1 MANQIIKRPQMG
13 ELSSDKSAS
22 EFTKTLINDDPV
34 LQARGSGDLKIYTE
48 LLRDDQVASTFQQR
62 RKAVT
67 SCEWQV
73 DPASESPA
81 DVEAA
86 EFIKEQLNKI
96 RFDDLTDKMLYAIF
110 YGYGVAEWV
119 FNTDGNRIVIEAAKV
134 RDRSRFRFGA
144 DSELYLLTQQNPMG
158 ELMPRD
164 KFWTLSV
171 GAEHDDQ
178 PYGIGL
184 AHHLYWPVFFK
195 RTGMKYWSV
204 FLEKFAQPTATAT
217 LPGGQ
222 MDDPKARKRALEA
235 LDAIQVDSGVLIPDG
250 IEINLIEAARSGAA
264 DYESLQKAMN
274 EAISKIVLSQTMTT
288 DNGSSLAQAEVHND
302 VKTEVVKGDADLLCE
317 SLNRTLIPY
326 LTRLNFA
333 SANPPTVWRN
343 TEPEQDMVEQ
353 VQLDKGIYELGF
365 EPTEEYI
372 RERYGDGWVKRQAPP
387 QAIGGGDPFAGGFDF
402 AEMPELLAKKTM
414 RRADQETLVRA
425 AERFA
430 QDYESIVGKR
440 VRQLLAYAEE
450 TGDLETFRNRLN
462 EMVAEGPS
470 KETEEALNRA
480 TWTSRLMGRLRAQK

>member
-22 EFTKTLINDDPV
+22 EFTKVLVNDDPV

-48 LLRDDQVASTFQQR
+48 LLRDDQVASAFQQR

-67 SCEWQV
+67 SSEWIV
-73 DPASESPA
+73 DPASEAPA

-86 EFIKEQLNKI
+86 EFIREQLKQI
-96 RFDDLTDKMLYAIF
+96 MFDDLTDKMLYAVF
-110 YGYGVAEWV
+110 YGYGIAEWV
-119 FNTDGNRIVIEAAKV
+119 FNTDGNRIILEAAKV
-134 RDRSRFRFGA
+134 RDRSRFRFGV
-144 DSELYLLTQQNPMG
+144 DRELYLLTRQNPMG
-158 ELMPRD
+158 ELLPRE
-164 KFWTLSV
+164 KFWTLTT

-222 MDDPKARKRALEA
+222 MDDPQARRRALEA
-235 LDAIQVDSGVLIPDG
+235 LDAIQVDSGVLIPEG
-250 IEINLIEAARSGAA
+250 IEITLIEAARSGTA
-264 DYESLQKAMN
+264 DYQSLQDAMN
-274 EAISKIVLSQTMTT
+274 AAISKIILSQTMTT

-333 SANPPTVWRN
+333 TANPPTVWRK
-343 TEPEQDMVEQ
+343 TEPEEDLTQRVE
-353 VQLDKGIYELGF
+353 LDKGIYELGY
-365 EPTEEYI
+365 EPTEDYI
-372 RERYGDGWVKRQAPP
+372 RETYGEGWVKRQAPAP
-387 QAIGGGDPFAGGFDF
+387 MAGGDPFAGGFNF

-430 QDYESIVGKR
+430 ADYETIVGKR

-450 TGDLETFRNRLN
+450 TGDLETFRKRLN